1 MTSLNSLPQGTKLKS
16 PSYTYKIKCVLGQG
30 TFGIAYLA
38 EMTYRTQVEG
48 QFVTKTK
55 DVAVKEFFMRD
66 INSRE
71 GTTVTNT
78 DGSKLF
84 MDYMAQFE
92 QEAENLRFM
101 VHPHIIHVYD
111 FFKANGTVYYAMEYL
126 PKGSLDNKISQNGR
140 INEDEALRIAR
151 QIASAIS
158 HMHEYKMLH
167 LDLKPGNV
175 LINEEDEAVLI
186 DFGLSK
192 RYDEDGNPETSTT
205 VGKGT
210 PGYAPIEQATYQDG
224 KDFPVTMDIYALGA
238 TLYKM
243 LTGQRAPIASDILNN
258 GFPAYKLQEAG
269 VSDDSISL
277 VGNAMRPNKSDR
289 TQTIEEFINGCMP
302 DRDPEKSAE
311 LFKRAMSEGKNVKL
325 LKESFK
331 ADYMNAEAAFE
342 IANALE
348 DGCGVDED
356 VAAAAEWY
364 LKAAKLGHLQA
375 QSDVGEIYTQG
386 DYVPVNYRIA
396 LKWLREAAANG
407 FYHSQ
412 MTLGDMYYNGQGVPQ
427 DYIEAARWYKKAAE
441 QSDQNSPAIYS
452 IGYMYL
458 NGLGVPQD
466 YTEARHWFEKVALQY
481 EDKAETTKSPALEAA
496 IMIPDCMFNLGW
508 IYHDG
513 LGVKQDY
520 GKALYWFKKA
530 ACYNHAGAL
539 FNISAI
545 YTHGEGV
552 PVDYAEALI
561 WLKRAAEQNMPNAL
575 YNLGVYH
582 EMGYG
587 GVPVDFKTAMDL
599 YQRAANAGSSS
610 ALKAIENLK
619 AKIADSGQRK
629 SSFLSRLKS
638 IFSS

>member
-1 MTSLNSLPQGTKLKS
+1 M
-16 PSYTYKIKCVLGQG
+16 
-30 TFGIAYLA
+30 
-38 EMTYRTQVEG
+38 
-48 QFVTKTK
+48 
-55 DVAVKEFFMRD
+55 
-66 INSRE
+66 
-71 GTTVTNT
+71 
-78 DGSKLF
+78 
-84 MDYMAQFE
+84 
-92 QEAENLRFM
+92 
-101 VHPHIIHVYD
+101 
-111 FFKANGTVYYAMEYL
+111 
-126 PKGSLDNKISQNGR
+126 
-140 INEDEALRIAR
+140 
-151 QIASAIS
+151 
-158 HMHEYKMLH
+158 
-167 LDLKPGNV
+167 
-175 LINEEDEAVLI
+175 
-186 DFGLSK
+186 
-192 RYDEDGNPETSTT
+192 
-205 VGKGT
+205 
-210 PGYAPIEQATYQDG
+210 
-224 KDFPVTMDIYALGA
+224 
-238 TLYKM
+238 
-243 LTGQRAPIASDILNN
+243 
-258 GFPAYKLQEAG
+258 
-269 VSDDSISL
+269 
-277 VGNAMRPNKSDR
+277 
-289 TQTIEEFINGCMP
+289 
-302 DRDPEKSAE
+302 
-311 LFKRAMSEGKNVKL
+311 
-325 LKESFK
+325 
-331 ADYMNAEAAFE
+331 
-342 IANALE
+342 
-348 DGCGVDED
+348 
-356 VAAAAEWY
+356 
-364 LKAAKLGHLQA
+364 
-375 QSDVGEIYTQG
+375 
-386 DYVPVNYRIA
+386 
-396 LKWLREAAANG
+396 
-407 FYHSQ
+407 
-412 MTLGDMYYNGQGVPQ
+412 PQ